1 MSYTVTSAAT
11 LAAEAAETTETKET
25 MPNVVET
32 VTDNVEQTTSILSSL
47 FQPILDKLPTI
58 LFALIFFALGV
69 FVVKQIMRVLK
80 RVFDRSKMDGIVAS
94 FVRSIV
100 KIILYALLTVIVLSL
115 LDVPMDSIVAVI
127 ASAGVAVGLALKDSL
142 ANLAG
147 GFIILSSKPMKEG
160 DTVEIDGKI
169 GKIEAISILYT
180 RMVTFDNTTIY
191 IPNGV
196 VSGEKIINYTTK
208 EQRRVDLRFGI
219 SYESDIDLARRV
231 ILDTVQTAPEA
242 LTVPEPSV
250 HVESHEDNA
259 VTLVLWVWTQS
270 ESYWPLYY
278 RLMEDVK
285 KAFDQNHIS
294 IPYPQVDVHLTDAK
308 QP

>member
-1 MSYTVTSAAT
+1 MSYTVTSAVT

-25 MPNVVET
+25 MSNMVET

-47 FQPILDKLPTI
+47 FQPILDKLPTV
-58 LFALIFFALGV
+58 LFALIFFVLGV
-69 FVVKQIMRVLK
+69 FAVKQLMRVLK

-94 FVRSIV
+94 FVHSIV

-180 RMVTFDNTTIY
+180 HMVTFDNTTIC

-196 VSGEKIINYTTK
+196 VSGKKSSTT
-208 EQRRVDLRFGI
+208 
-219 SYESDIDLARRV
+219 
-231 ILDTVQTAPEA
+231 
-242 LTVPEPSV
+242 
-250 HVESHEDNA
+250 
-259 VTLVLWVWTQS
+259 
-270 ESYWPLYY
+270 
-278 RLMEDVK
+278 
-285 KAFDQNHIS
+285 
-294 IPYPQVDVHLTDAK
+294 PQKNSAAWICGSGSPMKTTSTRHAA
-308 QP
+308 